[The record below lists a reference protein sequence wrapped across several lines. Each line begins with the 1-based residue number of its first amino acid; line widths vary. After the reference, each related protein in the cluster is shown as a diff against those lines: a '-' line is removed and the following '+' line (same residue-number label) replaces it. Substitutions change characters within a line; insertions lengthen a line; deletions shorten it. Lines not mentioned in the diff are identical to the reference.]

1 MNRAVTI
8 VSGVAFILAASGS
21 AFAAG
26 RVPPPPPAPVFSWT
40 GWYAGGNVGYG
51 WGDASTDLSGSINTT
66 SFAPPTQV
74 TNASGFS
81 TSHSQPLQGVIG
93 GVQIGYNY
101 QIIPRWVLGFET
113 DIQASGERSR
123 RTFAEAF
130 TGSVCTASVGPP
142 ATCTAFAPAT
152 GNLTTLY
159 DAKIDWFGTARGR
172 VGYLANNELL
182 VYATGGLAYGQVSL
196 TGVTNIANFSF
207 GGFPPFAPGNAGFG
221 ASKTNVGW
229 TAGAGIEGRLF
240 AWLPTGW
247 TWKLEYL
254 YVDLGLD
261 TVTPGSTSPFGS
273 ILAGAFRSSLGTIT
287 THTHFTDNIVRVGLN
302 YQFH

>member
-1 MNRAVTI
+1 MNRAVTV

-51 WGDASTDLSGSINTT
+51 WGDASTDLSGSLNAKEFAGPTNFT
-66 SFAPPTQV
+66 STSA
-74 TNASGFS
+74 FS

-93 GVQIGYNY
+93 GGQIGYNY
-101 QIIPRWVLGFET
+101 QINPRWVLGFET
-113 DIQASGERSR
+113 DIQASGAQSR
-123 RTFAEAF
+123 RTFAEPF
-130 TGSVCTASVGPP
+130 TGSACTAAIGPP
-142 ATCTAFAPAT
+142 ATCIAFSPAT

-172 VGYLANNELL
+172 VGYLWNNELL
-182 VYATGGLAYGQVSL
+182 LYATGGLAYGQVSL
-196 TGVTNIANFSF
+196 TGNTNLANLSIPPV
-207 GGFPPFAPGNAGFG
+207 PPFGVGNAGFG

-261 TVTPGSTSPFGS
+261 TVTPGSTSPSGG
-273 ILAGAFRSSLGTIT
+273 LGLQRASLGNIT
-287 THTHFTDNIVRVGLN
+287 TQTHFTDNIVRVGLN

>member
-1 MNRAVTI
+1 MNRAITI

-21 AFAAG
+21 AFSAG
-26 RVPPPPPAPVFSWT
+26 RAPRPPPAPVYSWT
-40 GWYAGGNVGYG
+40 GWYVGGNVGYG
-51 WGDASTDLSGSINTT
+51 WGDASTDLSDSLNTT
-66 SFAPPTQV
+66 EFAPPTQV
-74 TNASGFS
+74 TQTSAFS

-123 RTFAEAF
+123 RTFADAF
-130 TGSVCTASVGPP
+130 NGSVCTASVGPP
-142 ATCTAFAPAT
+142 PTCTAFAPAT
-152 GNLTTLY
+152 GNVTTLY

-182 VYATGGLAYGQVSL
+182 VYATGGLAYGQVNL
-196 TGVTNIANFSF
+196 TGATNIANISF
-207 GGFPPFAPGNAGFG
+207 AGFPPFGTGNAGFG
-221 ASKTNVGW
+221 TSKTNVGW

-261 TVTPGSTSPFGS
+261 TLTPGTGPTRGNF
-273 ILAGAFRSSLGTIT
+273 LVTDSLGAIT